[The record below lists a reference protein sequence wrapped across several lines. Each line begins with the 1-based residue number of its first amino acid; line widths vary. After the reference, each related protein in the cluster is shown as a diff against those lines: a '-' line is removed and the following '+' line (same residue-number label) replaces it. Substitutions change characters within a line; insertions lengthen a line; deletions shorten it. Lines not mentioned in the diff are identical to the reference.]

1 MGEFLIYIIKSSL
14 CLVLFYLFY
23 KVLLSRDTFYRFN
36 RFALL
41 VLMVVSLVVPF
52 IELPAESES
61 YVPDVA
67 YGGYQTLVYT
77 VSELP
82 ATVEDSAVSFSW
94 THAVLLLYVLGFLV
108 CLIRYVC
115 SLVRLCSIIR
125 TGIKVP
131 SESLC
136 PDFPK
141 NVNVIVHSGI
151 ESPFSWMNNIVIPE
165 TCLNSDAHDVLIHE
179 LAHVRARHSVD
190 ILFADFFILLQWFN
204 PASWLMKYELQDLH
218 EYEADDA
225 VMRSGADIKR
235 YQLMLIKNAVGQR
248 LYSMVNSFNHSSL
261 KKRITMM
268 FKEKSSPWARMK
280 YLYVLPLTAFA
291 AVAFACP
298 EISAFSNEISSV
310 KVSDFVSFAETNRV
324 ENQNL
329 AVADTLLPDKTQP
342 GKERSYQV
350 FMVVEHMPQF
360 PGGMAALMKYLNNNV
375 HYPKSEEASGT
386 EGRVMVQ
393 FIVETDGSISEVQIQ
408 NGLGE
413 AFDTEAVRVVSS
425 MPKWKS
431 GMQRGKKVR
440 VRYLLPVVFRAS
452 GYLSGNLDTSLDSS
466 QSDLQSENDG
476 TEVFMVVEQ
485 MPQFPGGMAALM
497 KYLNDNVHYPKSED
511 ASGTEG
517 RVMVQFIVETDGSIS
532 EVQIQKGLGEA
543 FDTEAVRVVSSM
555 PKWKPG
561 MQRGKKVCVRYL
573 LPITFRAPGST
584 AGGVKE
590 SITSQQADSQS
601 DSVQTVFTV
610 VEQMPQFPGGQTAL
624 MKYLADNLRYP
635 IRAQENGIQGIVH
648 VQFAVDEEG
657 RIPFAKVMKSVDKDL
672 DAEALR
678 VVRSMPQWIPGMQ
691 RGRKVKV
698 LMNLPVA
705 FRLKR

>member
-23 KVLLSRDTFYRFN
+23 KVLLSRDKFYRFN

-41 VLMVVSLVVPF
+41 GLMVVSLVVPF
-52 IELPAESES
+52 IELPVEADT
-61 YVPDVA
+61 YVPDA
-67 YGGYQTLVYT
+67 PDGGYQTFVYT
-77 VSELP
+77 VSEMP

-94 THAVLLLYVLGFLV
+94 PHAILLLYVLGFLV

-115 SLVRLCSIIR
+115 SLIRLCSIIR
-125 TGIKVP
+125 TGLKVP

-165 TCLNSDAHDVLIHE
+165 TCLNSDAHDVLVHE

-204 PASWLMKYELQDLH
+204 PASWLMKSELQDLH
-218 EYEADDA
+218 EFEADDA
-225 VMRSGADIKR
+225 VMRSGADIKK

-268 FKEKSSPWARMK
+268 FKEKSNPWARMK

-291 AVAFACP
+291 AVAFARP

-310 KVSDFVSFAETNRV
+310 KVNDFISFAETNRA

-329 AVADTLLPDKTQP
+329 AVADTLLPEETQSS
-342 GKERSYQV
+342 KERNYQV
-350 FMVVEHMPQF
+350 FMVVEQMPQF

-375 HYPKSEEASGT
+375 HYPKSEETSGT

-413 AFDTEAVRVVSS
+413 AFDS
-425 MPKWKS
+425 
-431 GMQRGKKVR
+431 
-440 VRYLLPVVFRAS
+440 
-452 GYLSGNLDTSLDSS
+452 
-466 QSDLQSENDG
+466 
-476 TEVFMVVEQ
+476 
-485 MPQFPGGMAALM
+485 
-497 KYLNDNVHYPKSED
+497 
-511 ASGTEG
+511 
-517 RVMVQFIVETDGSIS
+517 
-532 EVQIQKGLGEA
+532 
-543 FDTEAVRVVSSM
+543 EAVRVVSSM

-561 MQRGKKVCVRYL
+561 MQRGKIVPVRFL
-573 LPITFRAPGST
+573 LPITFRTLNKTTSNVKKST
-584 AGGVKE
+584 
-590 SITSQQADSQS
+590 TSSQEKSQS
-601 DSVQTVFTV
+601 DSVYTVFSV
-610 VEQMPQFPGGQTAL
+610 VEQMPEFPGGQTVL

-678 VVRSMPQWIPGMQ
+678 VVKSMPKWIPGMQ
-691 RGRKVKV
+691 RGKKVKV
-698 LMNLPVA
+698 MMNLPVA

>member
-1 MGEFLIYIIKSSL
+1 MGEFLTYIIKSSL

-41 VLMVVSLVVPF
+41 GLMVVSLVVPF
-52 IELPAESES
+52 IELPVEADT
-61 YVPDVA
+61 YVPDA
-67 YGGYQTLVYT
+67 PDGGYQTFVYT
-77 VSELP
+77 VSEMP

-94 THAVLLLYVLGFLV
+94 PHAILLLYVLGFLV

-115 SLVRLCSIIR
+115 SLIRLYSIIR
-125 TGIKVP
+125 TGVKVP

-151 ESPFSWMNNIVIPE
+151 ESPFSWMNNVVIPE
-165 TCLNSDAHDVLIHE
+165 TCLKSDAHDVLVHE
-179 LAHVRARHSVD
+179 FAHVRARHSAD
-190 ILFADFFILLQWFN
+190 ILFADLFILLQWFN
-204 PASWLMKYELQDLH
+204 PASWLMKSELQDLH
-218 EYEADDA
+218 EFEADAA
-225 VMRSGADIKR
+225 VIRSCADIKR

-291 AVAFACP
+291 AVAFARP

-350 FMVVEHMPQF
+350 FMVVEQMPQF
-360 PGGMAALMKYLNNNV
+360 PGGMAALIKYLNNNV
-375 HYPKSEEASGT
+375 HYPKSEE
-386 EGRVMVQ
+386 
-393 FIVETDGSISEVQIQ
+393 
-408 NGLGE
+408 
-413 AFDTEAVRVVSS
+413 
-425 MPKWKS
+425 
-431 GMQRGKKVR
+431 
-440 VRYLLPVVFRAS
+440 
-452 GYLSGNLDTSLDSS
+452 
-466 QSDLQSENDG
+466 
-476 TEVFMVVEQ
+476 
-485 MPQFPGGMAALM
+485 
-497 KYLNDNVHYPKSED
+497 

-561 MQRGKKVCVRYL
+561 MQRGEKVRVRYL

-678 VVRSMPQWIPGMQ
+678 VVKSMPQWIPGMQ

-698 LMNLPVA
+698 LMNLPVV

>member
-1 MGEFLIYIIKSSL
+1 
-14 CLVLFYLFY
+14 
-23 KVLLSRDTFYRFN
+23 
-36 RFALL
+36 
-41 VLMVVSLVVPF
+41 MVVSLVVPF
-52 IELPAESES
+52 IELPVEADT
-61 YVPDVA
+61 YVPDA
-67 YGGYQTLVYT
+67 PDGGYQTFVYT
-77 VSELP
+77 VSEMP

-94 THAVLLLYVLGFLV
+94 PHAILLLYVLGFLV

-115 SLVRLCSIIR
+115 SLIRLNSIIR
-125 TGIKVP
+125 TGLKVP

-151 ESPFSWMNNIVIPE
+151 ESPFSWMNNVVIPE
-165 TCLNSDAHDVLIHE
+165 TCLKSDVHDVLVHE
-179 LAHVRARHSVD
+179 FAHVRARHSVD

-204 PASWLMKYELQDLH
+204 PASWLMKSELQDLH

-291 AVAFACP
+291 AVAFARP

-329 AVADTLLPDKTQP
+329 TVADTLLPDKTQP

-350 FMVVEHMPQF
+350 FMVVEQMPQF

-375 HYPKSEEASGT
+375 HYPKSEET
-386 EGRVMVQ
+386 
-393 FIVETDGSISEVQIQ
+393 
-408 NGLGE
+408 
-413 AFDTEAVRVVSS
+413 
-425 MPKWKS
+425 
-431 GMQRGKKVR
+431 
-440 VRYLLPVVFRAS
+440 
-452 GYLSGNLDTSLDSS
+452 
-466 QSDLQSENDG
+466 
-476 TEVFMVVEQ
+476 
-485 MPQFPGGMAALM
+485 
-497 KYLNDNVHYPKSED
+497 
-511 ASGTEG
+511 SGTEG

-561 MQRGKKVCVRYL
+561 MQRGEKVRVRYL
-573 LPITFRAPGST
+573 LPITFRATGST

-610 VEQMPQFPGGQTAL
+610 VEQIPQFPGGETAL

-678 VVRSMPQWIPGMQ
+678 VVKSMPQWIPGMQ

-698 LMNLPVA
+698 LMNLPVV

>member
-41 VLMVVSLVVPF
+41 GLMVVSLVVPF
-52 IELPAESES
+52 IELPAESEL

-136 PDFPK
+136 PDFPE

-204 PASWLMKYELQDLH
+204 PASWLMKSELQDLH

-268 FKEKSSPWARMK
+268 FKKKSSPWARMK

-291 AVAFACP
+291 AVAFARP

-329 AVADTLLPDKTQP
+329 AVADTLLPDTARQ
-342 GKERSYQV
+342 GAQ
-350 FMVVEHMPQF
+350 
-360 PGGMAALMKYLNNNV
+360 L
-375 HYPKSEEASGT
+375 SGFY
-386 EGRVMVQ
+386 GSR
-393 FIVETDGSISEVQIQ
+393 TDASISRRNGCFDEV
-408 NGLGE
+408 
-413 AFDTEAVRVVSS
+413 S
-425 MPKWKS
+425 
-431 GMQRGKKVR
+431 
-440 VRYLLPVVFRAS
+440 
-452 GYLSGNLDTSLDSS
+452 
-466 QSDLQSENDG
+466 
-476 TEVFMVVEQ
+476 
-485 MPQFPGGMAALM
+485 
-497 KYLNDNVHYPKSED
+497 
-511 ASGTEG
+511 
-517 RVMVQFIVETDGSIS
+517 
-532 EVQIQKGLGEA
+532 
-543 FDTEAVRVVSSM
+543 
-555 PKWKPG
+555 
-561 MQRGKKVCVRYL
+561 
-573 LPITFRAPGST
+573 
-584 AGGVKE
+584 
-590 SITSQQADSQS
+590 
-601 DSVQTVFTV
+601 
-610 VEQMPQFPGGQTAL
+610 
-624 MKYLADNLRYP
+624 
-635 IRAQENGIQGIVH
+635 
-648 VQFAVDEEG
+648 
-657 RIPFAKVMKSVDKDL
+657 
-672 DAEALR
+672 
-678 VVRSMPQWIPGMQ
+678 
-691 RGRKVKV
+691 
-698 LMNLPVA
+698 
-705 FRLKR
+705 

>member
-41 VLMVVSLVVPF
+41 GLMVVSLVVPF
-52 IELPAESES
+52 IELPVEADT
-61 YVPDVA
+61 YVPDA
-67 YGGYQTLVYT
+67 PDGGYQTFVYT
-77 VSELP
+77 VSEMP

-94 THAVLLLYVLGFLV
+94 PHAILLLYVLGFWV

-115 SLVRLCSIIR
+115 SLIRLCSIIR
-125 TGIKVP
+125 TGLKVP

-141 NVNVIVHSGI
+141 NVNIIVHSDI
-151 ESPFSWMNNIVIPE
+151 ESPFSWMNNVVIPE
-165 TCLNSDAHDVLIHE
+165 TCLNSDAHDVLVHE

-204 PASWLMKYELQDLH
+204 PASWLMKSELQDLH

-235 YQLMLIKNAVGQR
+235 YQLMLIKNAVDQR

-291 AVAFACP
+291 AVAFARP

-329 AVADTLLPDKTQP
+329 AVADTLLPEKNQSGKESSYKVFEIVEDLPVFPGGDGEMKKFIDRNLHYPESAQDSGTEGQVMVQFTVQSDGSITDAHVLKGLGEPFDSEAVRVISSMPKWEP
-342 GKERSYQV
+342 GKQRGKAVAARFSVPVVFRRSGNSADGVNTADGSPQKKSQSIVERTDV
-350 FMVVEHMPQF
+350 FAAVEHMPQF
-360 PGGMAALMKYLNNNV
+360 PGGPTALIKYLSNNI
-375 HYPKSEEASGT
+375 HYPNSEESSGT

-393 FIVETDGSISEVQIQ
+393 FIVETDGSISDVQIKD
-408 NGLGE
+408 GLGE
-413 AFDTEAVRVVSS
+413 AFDSEA
-425 MPKWKS
+425 
-431 GMQRGKKVR
+431 
-440 VRYLLPVVFRAS
+440 L
-452 GYLSGNLDTSLDSS
+452 
-466 QSDLQSENDG
+466 
-476 TEVFMVVEQ
+476 
-485 MPQFPGGMAALM
+485 
-497 KYLNDNVHYPKSED
+497 
-511 ASGTEG
+511 
-517 RVMVQFIVETDGSIS
+517 
-532 EVQIQKGLGEA
+532 
-543 FDTEAVRVVSSM
+543 RVVSSM

-561 MQRGKKVCVRYL
+561 MQRGKIVPVRFL
-573 LPITFRAPGST
+573 LPITFRTLNKATGNVKNST
-584 AGGVKE
+584 A
-590 SITSQQADSQS
+590 SSQEKSQS
-601 DSVQTVFTV
+601 DSVYTVFSV
-610 VEQMPQFPGGQTAL
+610 VEQMPQFPGGQTAM
-624 MKYLADNLRYP
+624 MKYLADNLHYP
-635 IRAQENGIQGIVH
+635 KKAQENGVQGTVL
-648 VQFAVDEEG
+648 VQFIIDEEG
-657 RIPFAKVMKSVDKDL
+657 HIPFAKINKSVDSDL

-678 VVRSMPQWIPGMQ
+678 VVKSMPLWIPGKQ
-691 RGRKVKV
+691 RGKKVKV
-698 LMNLPVA
+698 MMNLPVA

>member
-1 MGEFLIYIIKSSL
+1 
-14 CLVLFYLFY
+14 
-23 KVLLSRDTFYRFN
+23 
-36 RFALL
+36 
-41 VLMVVSLVVPF
+41 
-52 IELPAESES
+52 
-61 YVPDVA
+61 
-67 YGGYQTLVYT
+67 
-77 VSELP
+77 
-82 ATVEDSAVSFSW
+82 
-94 THAVLLLYVLGFLV
+94 
-108 CLIRYVC
+108 
-115 SLVRLCSIIR
+115 
-125 TGIKVP
+125 
-131 SESLC
+131 
-136 PDFPK
+136 
-141 NVNVIVHSGI
+141 
-151 ESPFSWMNNIVIPE
+151 
-165 TCLNSDAHDVLIHE
+165 
-179 LAHVRARHSVD
+179 
-190 ILFADFFILLQWFN
+190 
-204 PASWLMKYELQDLH
+204 
-218 EYEADDA
+218 
-225 VMRSGADIKR
+225 
-235 YQLMLIKNAVGQR
+235 
-248 LYSMVNSFNHSSL
+248 
-261 KKRITMM
+261 MM

-350 FMVVEHMPQF
+350 FMVVEQMPQF
-360 PGGMAALMKYLNNNV
+360 PGGMAALIKYLNNNV
-375 HYPKSEEASGT
+375 HYPKSEE
-386 EGRVMVQ
+386 
-393 FIVETDGSISEVQIQ
+393 
-408 NGLGE
+408 
-413 AFDTEAVRVVSS
+413 
-425 MPKWKS
+425 
-431 GMQRGKKVR
+431 
-440 VRYLLPVVFRAS
+440 
-452 GYLSGNLDTSLDSS
+452 
-466 QSDLQSENDG
+466 
-476 TEVFMVVEQ
+476 
-485 MPQFPGGMAALM
+485 
-497 KYLNDNVHYPKSED
+497 

-561 MQRGKKVCVRYL
+561 MQRGEKVRVRYL
-573 LPITFRAPGST
+573 LPITFRATGST

-610 VEQMPQFPGGQTAL
+610 VEQMPQFPGGETAL

-678 VVRSMPQWIPGMQ
+678 VVKSMPQWIPGMQ

-698 LMNLPVA
+698 LMNLPVV